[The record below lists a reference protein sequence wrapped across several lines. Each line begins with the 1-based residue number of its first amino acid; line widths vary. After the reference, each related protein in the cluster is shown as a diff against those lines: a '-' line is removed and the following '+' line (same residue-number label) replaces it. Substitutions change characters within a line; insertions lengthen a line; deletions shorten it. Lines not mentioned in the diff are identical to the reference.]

1 MSGMVQVRSHQ
12 KNDRIIDYIDSAQQ
26 NQEVDQQIGQINYN
40 IENISANSGNTGK
53 TESGGSDHEDFKKN
67 NFVKSGALDDMED
80 EEERYQEYKAPA
92 ETVVDKD
99 DLTKDLAMAQ

>member
-1 MSGMVQVRSHQ
+1 
-12 KNDRIIDYIDSAQQ
+12 
-26 NQEVDQQIGQINYN
+26 
-40 IENISANSGNTGK
+40 
-53 TESGGSDHEDFKKN
+53 
-67 NFVKSGALDDMED
+67 MED